1 MVCVRFDERSLSVCL
16 LYMYTLY
23 PNFHERLSLLLCCNL
38 ICYILQRECSSSYR
52 HMYMKILDFFYSSY
66 IWTLLLCHLFTRR
79 VRRVG
84 VKQFFLSLWWVLVD
98 GYNFL
103 GKLHWTLESNVKHKT
118 AITTRKL
125 KNKMHPQTVV
135 RALTA

>member
-1 MVCVRFDERSLSVCL
+1 MFVLTKEACPSVC
-16 LYMYTLY
+16 YTCIHYTLISTNVY
-23 PNFHERLSLLLCCNL
+23 LYCYVAIWFVIFYNVNVALHIG
-38 ICYILQRECSSSYR
+38 ICTWKYWI
-52 HMYMKILDFFYSSY
+52 FFYSSY